1 MPSSIAIYY
10 ALSQFEPACKYY
22 MANEGLLTQ
31 ATAESLLN
39 AMKPL
44 QCIDIAYTRWEGF
57 DADGLKVEEGAL
69 SGYGS
74 AGGQTMPFTY
84 ALLLRLLSVQNVKR
98 PSVKYIHGFSEDF
111 TQNGRPTSEFLAR
124 VAVYGIALSV
134 AGVVDSDGGDVTG
147 AVFRTFTRR
156 RRVRRLTI

>member
-10 ALSQFEPACKYY
+10 SLSQFEPACKYY

-31 ATAESLLN
+31 ATAESLMN

-44 QCIDIAYTRWEGF
+44 QCIDVAYTRWEGF
-57 DADGLKVEEGAL
+57 NTDGLKVVEGAL

-98 PSVKYIHGFSEDF
+98 PSVKYIHGYGEDF
-111 TQNGRPTSEFLAR
+111 TLNGRPTSDFLGR

-134 AGVVDSDGGDVTG
+134 VGVVDSDGGNVTG
-147 AVFRTFTRR
+147 AAFRTFSRR
-156 RRVRRLTI
+156 RRIRRLTI